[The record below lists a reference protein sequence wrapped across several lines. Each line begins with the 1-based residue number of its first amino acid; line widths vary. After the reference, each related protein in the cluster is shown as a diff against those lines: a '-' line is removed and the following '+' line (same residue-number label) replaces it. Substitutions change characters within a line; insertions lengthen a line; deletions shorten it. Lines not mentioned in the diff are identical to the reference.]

1 MKTFF
6 LTAKRDFDALKAKV
20 DKLEINKL
28 VKIPTDLNNL
38 KTKVDDLDVGK
49 LKTVPVDLKK
59 LIHVVSKEVVKK
71 TVYNKVN
78 TTVSNLE
85 KKIPDGTTLFQINQ
99 NNADKQN
106 FLKNL
111 GMLRIKYL
119 TLVFLIQKLQKLR
132 TKYRILAV

>member
-59 LIHVVSKEVVKK
+59 LSHVVSKEVVKK